1 MVQFGFSRLL
11 ILNDLLSKF
20 GRTLSYTIEQDFG
33 LALIQWDYS

>member
-1 MVQFGFSRLL
+1 MAQFGFSGLL
-11 ILNDLLSKF
+11 IDLLSKF